1 MEVSSL
7 WLNPAPAQDTTT
19 IMIIRPAGDS
29 LFFVTQSDHA
39 RLASELM
46 HAWYEGGLQHHPRRA
61 AILAAARD
69 HDNGWIEE
77 DDEMHVDA
85 TGEPLDFIAV
95 PVHVKHRIWP
105 RAATRL
111 GERDPYVAALVTQH
125 ALTIHGQQRGD
136 PAWQA
141 FFATMD
147 ALRADLVAASG
158 PDAART
164 LEPDYAFLQ
173 TADQLS
179 LIFCNGWRTPFA
191 RIGGRTIL
199 RDGTLAT
206 SPDPFAGRRVPLQVP
221 ARRLPARPYASA
233 RDLRA
238 TYAAA
243 LAVSLEGEAVGSA
256 ETF

>member
-1 MEVSSL
+1 
-7 WLNPAPAQDTTT
+7 
-19 IMIIRPAGDS
+19 MIIRTTGDS
-29 LFFVTQSDHA
+29 LLLVTQADHA

-46 HAWYEGGLQHHPRRA
+46 HAWREGGLAEHPRRA

-77 DDEMHVDA
+77 DEQMHVDA
-85 TGEPLDFIAV
+85 SGEPLDFIAV
-95 PVHVKHRIWP
+95 PVPVKHRIWP
-105 RAATRL
+105 RAAKRL
-111 GERDPYVAALVTQH
+111 ADEDPYVAALVVQH

-136 PAWQA
+136 AAWQR

-158 PDAART
+158 PGAGRT

-191 RIGGRTIL
+191 RLGGRTIL
-199 RDGTLAT
+199 RGGRLEI
-206 SPDPFAGRRVPLQVP
+206 SPDPFAGGRVRLQVP
-221 ARRLPARPYASA
+221 ARRLFAQPYASA
-233 RDLRA
+233 RELQA
-238 TYAAA
+238 AYAAA
-243 LAVSLEGEAVGSA
+243 PVTTLDGEAVGCDDLGPL
-256 ETF
+256 